1 MTSYFNVIYLTLCH
15 LYFVEGATQTC
26 AIKQNSSIKNKT
38 TTSWMFQESLVSSKL
53 DCAAQCLTNPSCIT
67 YMINRNTKVCR
78 LFSTRITQYNTL
90 TSEAGYLSYDTCRGK
105 SNSYDTYRSKSN
117 SYDTCRGSIAP
128 VDVSARL
135 MTPVDISTRLMKP
148 VDISTRLMTPVDV
161 STRLMTPVDV
171 SARLMTPVDIITRR
185 MTPVDVSARLMTPVD
200 ISAKRMTPV
209 DVSAKRMTPV
219 DVSTRLMTPVDISAR
234 LMTPVDISAKR
245 MTPVD
250 VSARLMT
257 PVDISAKR
265 MTPVDV
271 STRLMTPVDISAK
284 RMTPVDVSARL
295 MTPVDISAKRM
306 TPVDVSTR
314 LMTPVDISARLMT
327 PVDVS
332 AKRMTPVDV
341 STRPTD
347 AFGSPCSSNSNCK
360 LANTICVD
368 NMCQCDA
375 GWSYSQNT
383 LQCVRSC
390 VHYGTM
396 FTKIKQSYISG
407 NDLITLTAPQYI
419 TASGCGQACVAVTS
433 FTCLSFELDTT
444 FGRCYL
450 QSVTPFLVSLLD
462 FLQLLGTT
470 VDYYQRNCAYV

>member
-1 MTSYFNVIYLTLCH
+1 
-15 LYFVEGATQTC
+15 
-26 AIKQNSSIKNKT
+26 
-38 TTSWMFQESLVSSKL
+38 
-53 DCAAQCLTNPSCIT
+53 
-67 YMINRNTKVCR
+67 
-78 LFSTRITQYNTL
+78 
-90 TSEAGYLSYDTCRGK
+90 
-105 SNSYDTYRSKSN
+105 
-117 SYDTCRGSIAP
+117 
-128 VDVSARL
+128 
-135 MTPVDISTRLMKP
+135 
-148 VDISTRLMTPVDV
+148 MTPVDV
-161 STRLMTPVDV
+161 S
-171 SARLMTPVDIITRR
+171 TRR
-185 MTPVDVSARLMTPVD
+185 MTPVDVSTR
-200 ISAKRMTPV
+200 
-209 DVSAKRMTPV
+209 RMTPV
-219 DVSTRLMTPVDISAR
+219 DVSTR
-234 LMTPVDISAKR
+234 
-245 MTPVD
+245 
-250 VSARLMT
+250 
-257 PVDISAKR
+257 R

-271 STRLMTPVDISAK
+271 STRCMTPL
-284 RMTPVDVSARL
+284 DVSTR
-295 MTPVDISAKRM
+295 RM

-314 LMTPVDISARLMT
+314 RMT

-332 AKRMTPVDV
+332 TRRMTPVDVSTRRLTPVDVSTRRMTPVDVSTRCMTPVDVSTRRMTPVDV

-390 VHYGTM
+390 LQYGTM

-419 TASGCGQACVAVTS
+419 TANGCGQACVAVTS

>member
-90 TSEAGYLSYDTCRGK
+90 TSEAGYLSYDTCR
-105 SNSYDTYRSKSN
+105 
-117 SYDTCRGSIAP
+117 A
-128 VDVSARL
+128 
-135 MTPVDISTRLMKP
+135 
-148 VDISTRLMTPVDV
+148 
-161 STRLMTPVDV
+161 
-171 SARLMTPVDIITRR
+171 
-185 MTPVDVSARLMTPVD
+185 
-200 ISAKRMTPV
+200 
-209 DVSAKRMTPV
+209 
-219 DVSTRLMTPVDISAR
+219 
-234 LMTPVDISAKR
+234 
-245 MTPVD
+245 
-250 VSARLMT
+250 
-257 PVDISAKR
+257 
-265 MTPVDV
+265 
-271 STRLMTPVDISAK
+271 
-284 RMTPVDVSARL
+284 
-295 MTPVDISAKRM
+295 
-306 TPVDVSTR
+306 
-314 LMTPVDISARLMT
+314 
-327 PVDVS
+327 
-332 AKRMTPVDV
+332 
-341 STRPTD
+341 TD

-390 VHYGTM
+390 VQYGTM